1 MRLYVA
7 GPMTGIQ
14 AFNFPAFAAAAEA
27 LRAIGYDALSPHEVT
42 LPCGCT
48 GLPPQCGADDH
59 AWREF
64 VRHDLIAMLRHAE
77 GVALLPGWERSRGA
91 TVERHL
97 AEALEMK
104 VHPVEYWLARPIEAV
119 A

>member
-1 MRLYVA
+1 MKLYVA
-7 GPMTGIQ
+7 GPMTRLPEM
-14 AFNFPAFAAAAEA
+14 NFPAFAEAAQA
-27 LRAIGYDALSPHEVT
+27 LRAIGYDVRTPHEVT
-42 LPCGCT
+42 LPCGCAA
-48 GLPPQCGADDH
+48 PPPRCGADDH
-59 AWREF
+59 PYLDFLRT
-64 VRHDLIAMLRHAE
+64 DLLAMLSHAQ

-104 VHPVEYWLARPIEAV
+104 VHPVEYWLARPVEAV